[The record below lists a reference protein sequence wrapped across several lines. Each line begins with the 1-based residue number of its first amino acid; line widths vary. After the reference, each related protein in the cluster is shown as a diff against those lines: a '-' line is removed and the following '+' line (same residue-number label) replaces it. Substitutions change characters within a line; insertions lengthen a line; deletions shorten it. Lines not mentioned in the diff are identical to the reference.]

1 MLKYG
6 VSRSEELI
14 ISEFKQKYDSMSIF
28 LLMRKLK
35 CTPEKAAYILHKYF
49 TAEKEKIND

>member
-6 VSRSEELI
+6 VSESEKLI

-35 CTPEKAAYILHKYF
+35 CTPEKASFILHTYF
-49 TAEKEKIND
+49 NTEKEKKND